1 MSIPGDAAQPDRD
14 LALAEVGSLRAELNS
29 VIDRINSNENVCGG
43 AVGGLALLHGASFLP
58 AWSIVVLALGITAM
72 GWRRF
77 HELRVHMDRLDN
89 YLCRL
94 ELSLSPGSGGW
105 SANYRQIIAG
115 RWTRG
120 TSATRMAFWIALLV
134 VAALPP
140 FLSDGKA
147 NVDTPAIAVPTMGA
161 EP

>member
-1 MSIPGDAAQPDRD
+1 MMSNHGQTTQPDRD

-43 AVGGLALLHGASFLP
+43 AVGGLALLHGASALP
-58 AWSIVVLALGITAM
+58 GWSVVVLALCITAM

-77 HELRVHMDRLDN
+77 YELRVHMDRLDS

-94 ELSLSPGSGGW
+94 ELSLSPTVGGW
-105 SANYRQIIAG
+105 SAGYQETAKA

-120 TSATRMAFWIALLV
+120 TSFTRSLFWIALVLV
-134 VAALPP
+134 ACLPP
-140 FLSDGKA
+140 FLS
-147 NVDTPAIAVPTMGA
+147 TPDVQSRAVPAASLGR